1 MRFNHME
8 LTLPEGSLGPEGRAE
23 ITRFYKAVF
32 GWGAIDV
39 ELFEQKN
46 LLLHTDDEVSQF
58 LLLAESPT
66 PLESPSFDHL
76 GVLMDSRA
84 EVDEMLA
91 RCKSY
96 RERDDRVRIKEYD
109 DLDQGVVVVR
119 AFYVKYLLPIYFDVQ
134 CMEWKEGCEP
144 AKRWSYSS

>member
-8 LTLPEGSLGPEGRAE
+8 LTFARGALDEATRDD
-23 ITRFYKAVF
+23 IKRFYGDVL
-32 GWGAIDV
+32 GWGTIDV

-58 LLLAESPT
+58 ILLAESDKPIA
-66 PLESPSFDHL
+66 SPGFDHL
-76 GVLMDSRA
+76 GVLMDTRA
-84 EVDEMLA
+84 EVDDILE
-91 RCKSY
+91 RCK
-96 RERDDRVRIKEYD
+96 RCAADDDRVKIKEYD

-134 CMEWKEGCEP
+134 CMEWKPGCEP
-144 AKRWSYSS
+144 GKSWAYG

>member
-1 MRFNHME
+1 ME
-8 LTLPEGSLGPEGRAE
+8 LTLPEGSLSPEGRAD
-23 ITRFYKAVF
+23 ITRFYKEVF

-39 ELFEQKN
+39 ELFEQNN

-58 LLLAESPT
+58 LLLVENPK
-66 PLESPSFDHL
+66 PIESPSFDHL

-84 EVDEMLA
+84 EVDELLA

-96 RERDDRVRIKEYD
+96 RERDERVRIKEYD
-109 DLDQGVVVVR
+109 DLDQGVVVIR

-134 CMEWKEGCEP
+134 FMEWKDGCEP